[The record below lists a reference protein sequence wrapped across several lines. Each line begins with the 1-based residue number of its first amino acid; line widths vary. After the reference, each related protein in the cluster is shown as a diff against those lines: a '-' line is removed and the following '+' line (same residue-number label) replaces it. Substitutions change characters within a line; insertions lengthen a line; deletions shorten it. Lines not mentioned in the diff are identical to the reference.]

1 MGWNMN
7 CQGVTTQRWKIETRF
22 GQRLAGG
29 RSEVKVERRLERN
42 RNVTPPPTADGSGR
56 GCVLGFRAR
65 DERAGNDEGG
75 PERY

>member
-7 CQGVTTQRWKIETRF
+7 CQGVTAQRWKIETRF

-42 RNVTPPPTADGSGR
+42 RNATPPPTADGSGR
-56 GCVLGFRAR
+56 TCVLNIPRKG
-65 DERAGNDEGG
+65 RAGGK
-75 PERY
+75 